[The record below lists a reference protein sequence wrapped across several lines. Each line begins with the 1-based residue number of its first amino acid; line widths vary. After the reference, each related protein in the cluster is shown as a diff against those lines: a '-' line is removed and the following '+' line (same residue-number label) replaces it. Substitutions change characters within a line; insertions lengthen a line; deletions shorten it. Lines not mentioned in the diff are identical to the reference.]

1 MEKEEKETI
10 VPTRRLTRSM
20 VKKKRSPSP
29 QPMDVST
36 EPINLSTPSPS
47 PIKEPPNISPK
58 KLAETLR
65 FANYTTEEVDQFI
78 ADNTKEKDKASSPPP
93 STFDSQTINSG
104 PAAETSTIGNDD
116 LIKKLKEDLK
126 VVEVLERH
134 IKEENSTL
142 KGRIHTVQDKY
153 DSLKKKYKMLKRQ
166 LKEKTNKCVELQQ
179 QLDSVKATPSSSPT
193 KLQVLA
199 ATVVSAAGL

>member
-1 MEKEEKETI
+1 
-10 VPTRRLTRSM
+10 
-20 VKKKRSPSP
+20 
-29 QPMDVST
+29 MDVPT
-36 EPINLSTPSPS
+36 EPINLSTPSNS
-47 PIKEPPNISPK
+47 PIKEPSNLSPK

-65 FANYTTEEVDQFI
+65 FVDYTPEEVDQFLS
-78 ADNTKEKDKASSPPP
+78 DTTKDKVEVASPPP
-93 STFDSQTINSG
+93 DVSILDSKTVNSE

-116 LIKKLKEDLK
+116 LIEKLKEDIK

-142 KGRIHTVQDKY
+142 KDRIHTVQGKY
-153 DSLKKKYKMLKRQ
+153 DGLKKKYKMLKRQ

-179 QLDSVKATPSSSPT
+179 QLDTFKATNSSSPT